1 MRPRLTAGAVGVALL
16 MVVVTSCS
24 SSSTESKPV
33 AAPVLTLESATTW
46 YGRASEAA
54 HPCQVS
60 SKAVDDALDAAAS
73 ESAKSDT
80 NVPVMLAAGQAV
92 EDCTISADSDTVNRL
107 IAEMDPVFPDGTAL
121 VRQWIDAMAQA
132 VAKKPDLIVDV
143 VSNAPETGN
152 DSLDAKWVETASHN
166 TRAVVA
172 SLERM
177 GVPRER
183 MRITGQA
190 DPEIK
195 YDETR
200 IYVR

>member
-1 MRPRLTAGAVGVALL
+1 MQAAFYGLLQMAASSVLRRKRLRARERRMTRLRTHILAVSTALAL
-16 MVVVTSCS
+16 
-24 SSSTESKPV
+24 
-33 AAPVLTLESATTW
+33 
-46 YGRASEAA
+46 G
-54 HPCQVS
+54 
-60 SKAVDDALDAAAS
+60 AAAILP
-73 ESAKSDT
+73 AW
-80 NVPVMLAAGQAV
+80 AQA
-92 EDCTISADSDTVNRL
+92 
-107 IAEMDPVFPDGTAL
+107 DG
-121 VRQWIDAMAQA
+121 VVKPFVVIRFNQPRVYYERQLYDAMAQA

-143 VSNAPETGN
+143 VSNAPATGN